1 MGKILGKGN
10 LREKGTLTIPKE
22 VREYLK
28 IKPGDPILIIL
39 EHNQI
44 VLKKGD
50 LEIKID

>member
-1 MGKILGKGN
+1 MGKVLGYGN
-10 LREKGTLTIPKE
+10 IREKGTLTIPKE

-28 IKPGDPILIIL
+28 IKPGDPVLLIL
-39 EHNQI
+39 EHGQI